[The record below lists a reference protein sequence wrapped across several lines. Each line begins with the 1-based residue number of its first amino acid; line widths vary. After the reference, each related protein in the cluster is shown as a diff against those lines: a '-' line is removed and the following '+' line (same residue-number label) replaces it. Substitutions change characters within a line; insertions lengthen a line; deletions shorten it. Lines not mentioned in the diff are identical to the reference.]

1 MAFKRLSMR
10 KIHRVLRLF
19 FEAGLSIR
27 AIARSIQASP
37 STVGDYIR
45 RAHTAG
51 LSWPLPEKLDERAL
65 EARLF
70 PIAQVSPRVERAIPD
85 WAQVHAERRHK
96 NVTLAL
102 LWHEYK
108 AEHPEGLQY
117 SQFCERYRAWRQR
130 LDVVMRQT
138 HRAGEKLFV
147 DYAGQSVSVVE
158 RTTGELRKAQIFVA
172 VLGASNYT
180 FAEATWTQALPDWCA
195 SHVRALRFFHGVPEL
210 VIPDNLTSAVTR
222 PHRFEPDAH
231 PTYTDLAEHYG
242 FAILPARVRRPRD
255 KAKVEVGVQ
264 IVERWILAAL
274 RHRTFFSLTELNHAI
289 AERLEWLN
297 ARAFR
302 KLPGSRRTA
311 FESIDRP
318 ALRALP
324 AEPYVFA
331 QWKKVRVHVDYHI
344 EFERHYYS
352 VPHALVG
359 RQLHARYTAHTVE
372 LFHHGQRVA
381 SHVRSHSPGRHTTV
395 PEHMPEKHRLFAE
408 QWSPERFSRWA
419 EKIGP
424 ATGALITHVLQARR
438 HPEQSYRSCLGILRL
453 AKTYSDARLEAAAQR
468 ALTLGARSVRSVE
481 SILKHR
487 LDEQPLH
494 EAPECPLPDDH
505 DNLRGPSYF
514 H

>member
-1 MAFKRLSMR
+1 M
-10 KIHRVLRLF
+10 
-19 FEAGLSIR
+19 
-27 AIARSIQASP
+27 
-37 STVGDYIR
+37 
-45 RAHTAG
+45 
-51 LSWPLPEKLDERAL
+51 
-65 EARLF
+65 
-70 PIAQVSPRVERAIPD
+70 
-85 WAQVHAERRHK
+85 
-96 NVTLAL
+96 
-102 LWHEYK
+102 
-108 AEHPEGLQY
+108 
-117 SQFCERYRAWRQR
+117 
-130 LDVVMRQT
+130 
-138 HRAGEKLFV
+138 
-147 DYAGQSVSVVE
+147 SVVE

>member
-10 KIHRVLRLF
+10 KIHRVLRLS

-45 RAHTAG
+45 RARTAG
-51 LSWPLPEKLDERAL
+51 LSWPLPEGLDERTL

-70 PIAQVSPRVERAIPD
+70 PCAEVSARVERAIPD
-85 WAQVHAERRHK
+85 WTRVHTERRRPG
-96 NVTLAL
+96 VTLAL
-102 LWHEYK
+102 LWEEYK
-108 AEHPEGLQY
+108 AEHPQGLQY
-117 SQFCERYRAWRQR
+117 SQFCERYRVWRGR
-130 LDVVMRQT
+130 IDVVMRQT

-147 DYAGQSVSVVE
+147 DYAGQCVPVVD
-158 RTTGELRKAQIFVA
+158 RITGELRNAQIFVA

-180 FAEATWTQALPDWCA
+180 FAEATWTQTLPEWCA
-195 SHVRALRFFHGVPEL
+195 SHARALSFFNGVPEI
-210 VIPDNLTSAVTR
+210 VVPDNLKSAITR
-222 PHRFEPDAH
+222 PHRYEPDAH

-264 IVERWILAAL
+264 VVERWILAAL
-274 RHRTFFSLTELNHAI
+274 RHRTFFSLGELNRAI

-302 KLPGSRRTA
+302 KLPGSRRSA
-311 FESIDRP
+311 FESIDRA

-331 QWKKVRVHVDYHI
+331 QWKKVRVHVDYHV
-344 EFERHYYS
+344 ELERHYYS
-352 VPHALVG
+352 VPHTLVG
-359 RQLHARYTAHTVE
+359 RQLHARYTERTVE
-372 LFHHGQRVA
+372 LFHRGQRVA
-381 SHVRSHSPGRHTTV
+381 SHLRAHLPGRHTTV
-395 PEHMPEKHRLFAE
+395 SEHMPEKHRRFAK

-424 ATGALITHVLQARR
+424 ATAALITEVLRARR

-468 ALTLGARSVRSVE
+468 ALTLGAHSVRSVE

-494 EAPECPLPDDH
+494 EAPDPPLPDDH
-505 DNLRGPSYF
+505 DNLRDPSYF

>member
-1 MAFKRLSMR
+1 MR

-45 RAHTAG
+45 RAEVAG
-51 LSWPLPEKLDERAL
+51 LSWPLPDKLDECAL

-70 PIAQVSPRVERAIPD
+70 PGAAVPTRVERAIPD
-85 WAQVHAERRHK
+85 WAQVHAERRGK

-102 LWHEYK
+102 LWQEYK
-108 AEHPEGLQY
+108 AEYPEGLQY

-147 DYAGQSVSVVE
+147 DYAGHSVSVVDP
-158 RTTGELRKAQIFVA
+158 TTGEQRKAQIFVA
-172 VLGASNYT
+172 VLGASSYT

-195 SHVRALRFFHGVPEL
+195 SHGRALRFFHGVPEL
-210 VIPDNLTSAVTR
+210 VVPDNLGSAVTR
-222 PHRFEPDAH
+222 PHRYEPDTH

-274 RHRTFFSLTELNHAI
+274 RHRIFFSLTELNHAI

-297 ARAFR
+297 ARPFR
-302 KLPGSRRTA
+302 KLPGSRRSA

-318 ALRALP
+318 ALRPLP

-331 QWKKVRVHVDYHI
+331 QWKKVRVHIDYHI
-344 EFERHYYS
+344 ELERHYYS
-352 VPHALVG
+352 VPHTLVG
-359 RQLHARYTAHTVE
+359 RQLHARYTDHTVE
-372 LFHHGQRVA
+372 LLHRGQRVA
-381 SHVRSHSPGRHTTV
+381 SHLRSHQPGRHTTV
-395 PEHMPEKHRLFAE
+395 SEHMPEKHRRFAE

-419 EKIGP
+419 AKIGP
-424 ATGALITHVLQARR
+424 ATTALITHVLQARR

-468 ALTLGARSVRSVE
+468 ALTIGAHSVRSVE

-494 EAPECPLPDDH
+494 EAPEPPLPTDH

-514 H
+514 Q

>member
-1 MAFKRLSMR
+1 MASKRLSMR
-10 KIHRVLRLF
+10 KIQRVLRLF

-27 AIARSIQASP
+27 AIARSVQASP

-45 RAHTAG
+45 RANTAG
-51 LSWPLPEKLDERAL
+51 LSWPLPEALDEPAL
-65 EARLF
+65 EAQLF
-70 PIAQVSPRVERAIPD
+70 PVAPVEPGVERAIPD
-85 WAQVHAERRHK
+85 WARVHTERRRK
-96 NVTLAL
+96 GVTLAL
-102 LWHEYK
+102 LWQEYK

-117 SQFCERYRAWRQR
+117 SQFCERYRRWRGR
-130 LDVVMRQT
+130 LDVVMRQS

-147 DYAGQSVSVVE
+147 DYAGQSVSIVDP
-158 RTTGELRKAQIFVA
+158 TTGEVRKAQIFVA
-172 VLGASNYT
+172 VLGASSYT

-195 SHVRALRFFHGVPEL
+195 SHVRALNFFNGVPEI
-210 VIPDNLTSAVTR
+210 VVPDNLRSAITR
-222 PHRFEPDAH
+222 AHRYEPDAH

-242 FAILPARVRRPRD
+242 FAIVPARVRRPRD
-255 KAKVEVGVQ
+255 KAKAEVGVQ
-264 IVERWILAAL
+264 LIERWVLAAL
-274 RHRTFFSLTELNHAI
+274 RHRVFFSLTELNEAI
-289 AERLEWLN
+289 AERLEWVN
-297 ARAFR
+297 ARPFR
-302 KLPGSRRTA
+302 KLPGSRRSA

-318 ALRALP
+318 ALRPLP

-344 EFERHYYS
+344 ELERHYYS

-359 RQLHARYTAHTVE
+359 RELHARFTDHTVE
-372 LFHHGQRVA
+372 LFHRGQRIA
-381 SHVRSHSPGRHTTV
+381 SHVRSRQSGRHTTV
-395 PEHMPEKHRLFAE
+395 AEHMPEKHRRFAE

-514 H
+514 L

>member
-10 KIHRVLRLF
+10 KIHRVLRLS

-37 STVGDYIR
+37 STVGDYLS
-45 RAHTAG
+45 RARIAG
-51 LSWPLPEKLDERAL
+51 LSWPLPEGLDERAL

-70 PIAQVSPRVERAIPD
+70 PSAEVSARVERAIPD
-85 WAQVHAERRHK
+85 WTWVHTERRRPG
-96 NVTLAL
+96 VTLAL
-102 LWHEYK
+102 LWEEYK
-108 AEHPEGLQY
+108 AEHPQGLQY
-117 SQFCERYRAWRQR
+117 SQFCERYRVWRGR
-130 LDVVMRQT
+130 IDVVMRQT

-147 DYAGQSVSVVE
+147 DYAGQCVPVVD
-158 RTTGELRKAQIFVA
+158 RITGELRNAQIFVA

-180 FAEATWTQALPDWCA
+180 FAEATWTQTLPDWCA
-195 SHVRALRFFHGVPEL
+195 SHVRALNFFNGVPE
-210 VIPDNLTSAVTR
+210 VVVPDNLKSAITR
-222 PHRFEPDAH
+222 PHRYEPDAH

-255 KAKVEVGVQ
+255 KAKAEVGVQ
-264 IVERWILAAL
+264 VVERWILAAL
-274 RHRTFFSLTELNHAI
+274 RHRTFFSLGELNRAI

-297 ARAFR
+297 ARPFR
-302 KLPGSRRTA
+302 KLPGSRRSA

-318 ALRALP
+318 ALRALR

-344 EFERHYYS
+344 ELERHYYS
-352 VPHALVG
+352 VPHTLVG
-359 RQLHARYTAHTVE
+359 RQLHARYTERTVE
-372 LFHHGQRVA
+372 LFHRGQRVA
-381 SHVRSHSPGRHTTV
+381 SHLRAHLPGRHTTV
-395 PEHMPEKHRLFAE
+395 SEHMPEKHRRFAK

-419 EKIGP
+419 ETIGP
-424 ATGALITHVLQARR
+424 ATAALITEVLHARR

-468 ALTLGARSVRSVE
+468 ALTLGAHSVRSVE

-494 EAPECPLPDDH
+494 EAPDPPLPDDH
-505 DNLRGPSYF
+505 DNLRDPSYF

>member
-1 MAFKRLSMR
+1 MNALS
-10 KIHRVLRLF
+10 
-19 FEAGLSIR
+19 
-27 AIARSIQASP
+27 
-37 STVGDYIR
+37 
-45 RAHTAG
+45 
-51 LSWPLPEKLDERAL
+51 
-65 EARLF
+65 
-70 PIAQVSPRVERAIPD
+70 
-85 WAQVHAERRHK
+85 
-96 NVTLAL
+96 
-102 LWHEYK
+102 
-108 AEHPEGLQY
+108 
-117 SQFCERYRAWRQR
+117 
-130 LDVVMRQT
+130 
-138 HRAGEKLFV
+138 
-147 DYAGQSVSVVE
+147 
-158 RTTGELRKAQIFVA
+158 
-172 VLGASNYT
+172 
-180 FAEATWTQALPDWCA
+180 
-195 SHVRALRFFHGVPEL
+195 
-210 VIPDNLTSAVTR
+210 
-222 PHRFEPDAH
+222 
-231 PTYTDLAEHYG
+231 
-242 FAILPARVRRPRD
+242 
-255 KAKVEVGVQ
+255 
-264 IVERWILAAL
+264 
-274 RHRTFFSLTELNHAI
+274 
-289 AERLEWLN
+289 
-297 ARAFR
+297 
-302 KLPGSRRTA
+302 
-311 FESIDRP
+311 
-318 ALRALP
+318 
-324 AEPYVFA
+324 
-331 QWKKVRVHVDYHI
+331 HI

-514 H
+514 L